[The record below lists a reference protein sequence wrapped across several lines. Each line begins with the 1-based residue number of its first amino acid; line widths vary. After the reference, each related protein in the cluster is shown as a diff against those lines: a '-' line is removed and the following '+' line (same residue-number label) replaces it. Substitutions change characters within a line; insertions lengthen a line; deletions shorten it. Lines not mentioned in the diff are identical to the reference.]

1 MTSLSG
7 GGGDCTAVFVYVSC
21 KPGTED
27 AFKAASLENAKN
39 SVQEEGVARFDCV
52 QNLDD
57 PTKFVLVE
65 VYKNADAPAKHKD
78 TAHYAAW
85 RDTVADMMAEP
96 RKADKYSNIF
106 PSTSAGW
113 DVPAAL
119 GGGAPDGDKA
129 ELLAVHVF
137 VSCKAGTEAAF
148 TEASLNNAMN
158 SIKEPGIA
166 RFDVLQNQAD
176 PSKFVLVEVYRNPDA
191 PAEHKKT
198 AHYNTWR
205 ETVADMMAADRA
217 AIKYTNCF
225 PAADENW
232 KMANL

>member
-27 AFKAASLENAKN
+27 AFKAASFENAKN
-39 SVQEEGVARFDCV
+39 SVQEEGIARFDCV

-65 VYKNADAPAKHKD
+65 VYKNADAPAKHKE
-78 TAHYAAW
+78 TPHYAVW

-96 RKADKYSNIF
+96 RQAVKYSNLF
-106 PSTSAGW
+106 PATSAGW

-119 GGGAPDGDKA
+119 AKGGPDGSKA
-129 ELLAVHVF
+129 DLLAVHVF
-137 VSCKAGTEAAF
+137 VHVKEGTEAAF
-148 TEASLNNAMN
+148 VEASLNNAMN
-158 SIKEPGIA
+158 SVKEAGIA
-166 RFDVLQNQAD
+166 RFDVLQNQAE
-176 PSKFVLVEVYRNPDA
+176 PRKFMLLEVYRNPDA

-205 ETVADMMAADRA
+205 ESVQDMMAEDRSA
-217 AIKYTNCF
+217 LKYSNCF

-232 KMANL
+232 QMANL